1 MSTSSIP
8 GDPPVAATKGKPKRT
23 GPAVARVSS
32 SSAASDAAH
41 VLRET
46 ILSSESDAPEWFL
59 GSEDE
64 LVSAL
69 GVSRPTLR
77 QALRIL
83 ELEQLITVRR
93 GVGGGIFALHP
104 SVEGVAQTASVYLR
118 AENTTYG
125 DVIATIHVLA
135 TQCARLA
142 ASNPDADAR
151 REVATF
157 YDERLSDGVED
168 SLPRTTFAA
177 LTGEFQVLLA
187 RVSGSKTLILFMSV
201 LVDLA
206 VPAAAHT
213 IGDVA
218 HMRQMLENHRSV
230 AEAVLRG
237 DPDLAAE
244 RMAEHIQGLLELS
257 NEATAL
263 QALYPHT
270 AAISQLAF
278 RS

>member
-8 GDPPVAATKGKPKRT
+8 GDPPVAAPKDKPKRT

-46 ILSSESDAPEWFL
+46 ILSSDGDAPEWFL

-118 AENTTYG
+118 AESTTYG
-125 DVIATIHVLA
+125 DVIHTIHVLA

-142 ASNPDADAR
+142 ASNPDVDAR
-151 REVATF
+151 RQLVTF
-157 YDERLSDGVED
+157 YDERLPNGVQD
-168 SLPRTTFAA
+168 SLPRTTFVA
-177 LTGEFQVLLA
+177 LTGEFEVLLA
-187 RVSGSKTLILFMSV
+187 KVSGSKTLMLFMSV
-201 LVDLA
+201 LIDLA
-206 VPAAAHT
+206 VPAAAHI
-213 IGDVA
+213 IGDVTN
-218 HMRQMLENHRSV
+218 MRQTLENHRSV
-230 AEAVLRG
+230 AQAVLRG

-244 RMAEHIQGLLELS
+244 RMAEHMQGLLELGD
-257 NEATAL
+257 ETTAL
-263 QALYPHT
+263 QSLYPHT

-278 RS
+278 RG

>member
-1 MSTSSIP
+1 MSTSSTP
-8 GDPPVAATKGKPKRT
+8 GETRATKVKPKRT
-23 GPAVARVSS
+23 GPAVARVNS

-46 ILSSESDAPEWFL
+46 ILSADSDAAEWFL

-64 LVSAL
+64 LVTAL

-125 DVIATIHVLA
+125 DVIHTIQVLA

-142 ASNPDADAR
+142 AANPDVDAR
-151 REVATF
+151 RQLVTF
-157 YDERLSDGVED
+157 YDERLPNGVEE
-168 SLPRTTFAA
+168 SLPRTTFVAV
-177 LTGEFQVLLA
+177 TGEFEVLLA
-187 RVSGSKTLILFMSV
+187 KVSGSKTLMLFMSV
-201 LVDLA
+201 LIDLA
-206 VPAAAHT
+206 VPAAAHI
-213 IGDVA
+213 IGDVEN
-218 HMRQMLENHRSV
+218 MRHTLENHRAV
-230 AEAVLRG
+230 AQAVLRG
-237 DPDLAAE
+237 DADLAAE
-244 RMAEHIQGLLELS
+244 RMQEHMQGLRELG
-257 NEATAL
+257 NETTAL
-263 QALYPHT
+263 QSLYPHT
-270 AAISQLAF
+270 GVISQLAF
-278 RS
+278 RAG